1 MPRVEVAADAVDA
14 AVVAAVAAVGA
25 ADEVV
30 DVAVAVAV
38 AAECGGASGCRA
50 AMRPGIPVGISLTAE
65 QESLRSFEP
74 AASAAGFFTCPQ
86 VDQNERRKKNKE
98 QVECAGVFS
107 CLPQH

>member
-1 MPRVEVAADAVDA
+1 MPRVEAVADAVDA
-14 AVVAAVAAVGA
+14 AVDAV
-25 ADEVV
+25 EVV
-30 DVAVAVAV
+30 DAVEAVDAVVAVVVAV